1 MARILF
7 AFVCLIARVSTTLAA
22 VWSYDVTAADGPS
35 SWGGI
40 CRSGSKQS
48 PIDIR
53 TTAAMYDS
61 SLGDF
66 TLVNYA
72 NTPAGVNF
80 TESNNGHSLKVSF
93 DSHIYNVSGGGLPGV
108 YTTVQFHL
116 HWGSNNSQ
124 GSEHTLDGKKF
135 SAELH
140 FVSMNTKYS
149 TLSES
154 LGYSDGLAVLGVFLK
169 VGSSEN
175 QYYQMFLDHIRN
187 VTKEG
192 DSVSFSAFPLVN
204 LLPTDQTKYYRYN
217 GSLTT
222 PTCDEAVTW
231 TVFNDPVEIS
241 QAQMDELRSLKM
253 NNSMN
258 IVDNYRPV
266 QSLGSRKVKS
276 SFGSTQIGDGV
287 ALKIPNVVLLLV
299 LLLLAVFCQP

>member
-7 AFVCLIARVSTTLAA
+7 AFVCLIAGVSTTLAA
-22 VWSYDVTAADGPS
+22 EIWSYDLTAADGPK
-35 SWGGI
+35 SWSGI
-40 CRSGSKQS
+40 CSSGSKQS
-48 PIDIR
+48 PIDIS

-80 TESNNGHSLKVSF
+80 TALNNGHSLKVSF
-93 DSHIYNVSGGGLPGV
+93 DSKMYNVSGGGLPGI

-116 HWGSNNSQ
+116 HWGSNNNQ

-149 TLSES
+149 NLSEA
-154 LGYSDGLAVLGVFLK
+154 LGHSDGLAVLGVFLK

-175 QYYQMFLDHIRN
+175 QYYKLFLDHTSSVMN
-187 VTKEG
+187 EG
-192 DSVSFSAFPLVN
+192 DSVSFPAFPLVN
-204 LLPTDQTKYYRYN
+204 LLPTDKTNYYRYN

-222 PTCDEAVTW
+222 PTCNEAVTW

-241 QAQMDELRSLKM
+241 QAQMDALRSLKM
-253 NNSMN
+253 KNTMN

-266 QSLGSRKVKS
+266 QSLNNRKVKS
-276 SFGSTQIGDGV
+276 SFSSTLTGEGIP
-287 ALKIPNVVLLLV
+287 LKISNVVLLMV
-299 LLLLAVFCQP
+299 LLLKAAFCP